1 MTHHHP
7 NRCPRRGRCAAS
19 LRAVPAAQPNEG
31 DVPVNLRPIAAA
43 AALTLCAATPGFA
56 DSRASRGMG
65 RGDGPCIA
73 VATPTEAALLR
84 LESRGWP
91 TADNP
96 ASSAYGC
103 GQLLRALRRAHYPA
117 GCPLETVDVA
127 CQMAGFRSYVR
138 ARYGTAG
145 RALAIRRSKGWY

>member
-1 MTHHHP
+1 MKIRT
-7 NRCPRRGRCAAS
+7 
-19 LRAVPAAQPNEG
+19 
-31 DVPVNLRPIAAA
+31 IAAA
-43 AALTLCAATPGFA
+43 AALTLCTAGPSAA

-65 RGDGPCIA
+65 AGDGPCIA

-117 GCPLETVDVA
+117 GCPLDTVDVA

-138 ARYGTAG
+138 ARYGSAA
-145 RALAIRRSKGWY
+145 RALAARRTKGWY